1 MRDEKKKIEQYRE
14 RRTARLKK
22 RGICI
27 DERLD
32 SVDEYR
38 ARRERRLLE
47 RNYRKFPKTI
57 DKSSAICYDKNRR
70 NDADDT
76 INGEEVDW
84 RTLEN
89 KKKIAINGEG
99 EIVAGP
105 NQLKGKS
112 VGEVRET
119 AKQNEQKKQAQK
131 AAQSPEAPKEKP
143 SPEEEARAKAEK
155 ERIEAEHKKKATEI
169 SGSFLKQRGFK
180 KGAKTFTGSIKEA
193 LDHGMSEE
201 KIASVLNNL
210 KPEDIY
216 EINGEHG
223 VIGLASKIDDE
234 VVNKSSVCQDIWEKA
249 KNNGTPITNDVLDIT
264 KSLGAS
270 MSGLEFAVKA
280 GKSTSEKIDR
290 DHADYKK
297 DHDGEQDPRTDEEV
311 LGGLNDLVRYTQV
324 SEHDKIAENAE
335 KTMQALKDRG
345 YKIVV
350 CKNRYAS
357 EKPLD
362 YYDIKIIA
370 QNKDGQNFELQFH
383 SKESLDVKDKNH
395 ALYEI
400 QRKVE
405 TPENEKIKL
414 GEQMMANSAQLKKP
428 AGYER
433 IPNFDLL
440 KEKGKK

>member
-1 MRDEKKKIEQYRE
+1 MRDEKKKIELYRE

-22 RGICI
+22 RGVIA

-32 SVDEYR
+32 SVDAYR
-38 ARRERRLLE
+38 DRRDKRLSE
-47 RNYRKFPKTI
+47 RNFHNFS
-57 DKSSAICYDKNRR
+57 KSVDSDSGMWYDKNGRKRR
-70 NDADDT
+70 NDANDT
-76 INGEEVDW
+76 VNGQEVDW

-119 AKQNEQKKQAQK
+119 AKKNEEKKQSQKVAKAQ
-131 AAQSPEAPKEKP
+131 EAPKAEM
-143 SPEEEARAKAEK
+143 SEEEKAKAESEK
-155 ERIEAEHKKKATEI
+155 KRFEAECKKKATAI
-169 SGSFLKQRGFK
+169 SDSFIKQRGFK
-180 KGAKTFTGSIKEA
+180 KPTYTFTDSIKQAIE
-193 LDHGMSEE
+193 HGMSEE
-201 KIASVLNNL
+201 KIDSVLKNL

-234 VVNKSSVCQDIWEKA
+234 VVKKSSVCQDIWDKA

-264 KSLGAS
+264 KQIGAN

-280 GKSTSEKIDR
+280 GQSTSEKIDR
-290 DHADYKK
+290 EHADFEK
-297 DHDGEQDPRTDEEV
+297 DTGEKDPRTDEEV

-335 KTMQALKDRG
+335 KTMKALEDRG
-345 YKIVV
+345 YEIVL

-370 QNKDGQNFELQFH
+370 KNPDGQQFELQFH
-383 SKESLDVKDKNH
+383 SKESLDAKDKNH
-395 ALYEI
+395 KLYEI
-400 QRKVE
+400 ARKVDTSDE
-405 TPENEKIKL
+405 ERERL
-414 GEQMMANSAQLKKP
+414 GKQMMANAAVLKKP

-433 IPNFDLL
+433 IKSFD
-440 KEKGKK
+440 KIKGGK